1 MLRDKKGRSEEQARR
16 RLQEWTDQAKVSG
29 IAELKAFAV
38 KLLQDMEA
46 VVAAMV
52 LPYSQGQTEGRV
64 NKLKLVKRSMYGRGK
79 FDLLRQRVL
88 YASAA

>member
-1 MLRDKKGRSEEQARR
+1 M
-16 RLQEWTDQAKVSG
+16 
-29 IAELKAFAV
+29 
-38 KLLQDMEA
+38 KLLQDSEA

-52 LPYSQGQTEGRV
+52 LPYSQEQTEGRV

-88 YASAA
+88 YAAS